1 MDAWLSL
8 GVAALTTTA
17 AFLVIVALRAWQ
29 HSGSRKV
36 LVLALAFAFFLA
48 KGLLFS
54 AALFVVADWRDL
66 LLPGL
71 ALDVAALGALYW
83 SALRP
88 S

>member
-1 MDAWLSL
+1 MDAGLSL
-8 GVAALTTTA
+8 GVAALTGIA
-17 AFLVIVALRAWQ
+17 AFLTAVAFRAWR

-36 LVLALAFAFFLA
+36 LFLALAFALFLA

-66 LLPGL
+66 LVPGL
-71 ALDVAALGALYW
+71 AFDVAALALLYVA
-83 SALRP
+83 ALRP

>member
-1 MDAWLSL
+1 MSGWLSV
-8 GVAALTTTA
+8 GVAALTGVA
-17 AFLVIVALRAWQ
+17 AFLTVLALRAWR

-36 LVLALAFAFFLA
+36 LFLALAFAVFLA

-66 LLPGL
+66 ILPGL
-71 ALDVAALGALYW
+71 AFDVAALVLLYLA
-83 SALRP
+83 ALRP